1 MQSVKQRLVIDV
13 KRIFVVILALL
24 ALASSAMAEG
34 WSWISSDENVIHV
47 WPDGSLVVKGV
58 GTADLTGTD
67 ESGNTVTISITVPE
81 VYAAASSET
90 AYIGNVN
97 TKKFHRFNCASVN
110 DIKAGNKVSIASRE
124 EAIDDGYKP
133 CGRCNP

>member
-1 MQSVKQRLVIDV
+1 M
-13 KRIFVVILALL
+13 KRAFAIILMLLLL
-24 ALASSAMAEG
+24 APAAMAEE
-34 WSWISSDENVIHV
+34 WTWASSDEAVIHV

-90 AYIGNVN
+90 PYIGNIN
-97 TKKFHRFNCASVN
+97 SKKFHRFNCASVN
-110 DIKAGNKVSIASRE
+110 DIKAGNKVSITSRE